1 MDLFAQVSSA
11 AHEGAFGLN
20 SRSEPSLAQLRAGN
34 YAKGRVRLHGFR
46 IAIETPQGQ
55 RRTGKSDGQPW
66 SVICQAHYGYFEQ
79 VKGADGD
86 ELDVFIGPWPES
98 LMAYVVNRVSASGQ
112 FDEHKVL
119 LGFPDRASA
128 LNAYQNSYE
137 SGHSGMGSVV
147 ACTLD
152 QLRWWMKYGDLTRPL
167 TVQQLPFD
175 GNLLMSETL
184 WDSTAQPVGSS
195 PALLMYALRR
205 SDADLLLLDSVM
217 VADVLEDSDGEVML
231 DALVVPLND
240 LSRKVGQIQAVM
252 RAAGKEVKPVALQV
266 TPPFKQKG
274 TTQVAAIIEMS
285 DGQTVTIFF
294 HNPDATPNQLT
305 PDDEMVSWKWL
316 LNKRDVTLVVAP
328 EKGQD
333 LNPREVG
340 RRIMR
345 LVEANSGKFQAA
357 NLKRSERM
365 ANIEQMKASIQD
377 KEAELAQVL
386 KEIADIKAGNP
397 SASDQPSK
405 ILPEGRANTVKT
417 ARGTKVETGFTVV
430 EADRLIVSHDR
441 DGNPNPNYPAELQPR
456 DRSRTT
462 SQAWVQKTAKTL
474 DPDSLGR
481 TSRADSGAPIIG
493 TDRVVESGNGRTMAI
508 IEAYRQGTAEE
519 YRAWLLE
526 EAEHLGLDPERIR
539 AMKAPVL
546 VRVRTSDVDRRSF
559 AVEANQDDKLAMTG
573 TEKAKADADRLNMA
587 LLSKLGAEGD
597 LLAAG
602 NRDFVKGFLASLGDA
617 EAAQYIT
624 STGQPTG
631 ALIARIQAAIFAK
644 AYSDDRLLELTAD
657 SSKPEV
663 ANIIEALNLSAPD
676 FILAQAADAQGT
688 QALAS
693 KLVDS
698 VEVSLNQQAV
708 EAIIEAT
715 NLVRKARAEGTS
727 VEEAV
732 SQLGLFGDIPPATA
746 AMALFINKNNRSS
759 KRLGA
764 AFKAMAQFVRQEA
777 VRGQSVDLFGDDA
790 SKTGLQQVIEAA
802 NRQLEKEYGEGAY
815 AIEVD
820 DLLAPLQSE
829 PITAKQA
836 EPEVGPFGPVLTQ
849 YRHDA
854 QGAIAAL
861 MSLRDG
867 EAVAALH
874 HPDVGDIDLVWG
886 NADGFGLAKIAVKHP
901 EVMGDLQGFLSRL
914 HKDTEKSGKNRIR
927 LVDDGGNAVVSL
939 DWKGERKVWLLTA
952 FEKKAGAAT
961 RMDTDSDEL
970 KGGTARLEPGFDQSV
985 SEGETTQQESK
996 DDLNNNPD
1004 AAFLQTVIDGTV
1016 EDILAPELGD
1026 QIAAIYE
1033 RHAEDPQM
1041 LVLIEQAV
1049 MAYEK
1054 AMLAAT
1060 AHYF

>member
-55 RRTGKSDGQPW
+55 RRTGKSDGKPW

-98 LMAYVVNRVSASGQ
+98 LMAYVVNRESAPGQ

-119 LGFPDRASA
+119 LSFPDRASA

-137 SGHSGMGSVV
+137 PGKSGMGSVI

-167 TVQQLPFD
+167 TVQQLPYD

-217 VADVLEDSDGEVML
+217 VADVLEDSDGELML

-252 RAAGKEVKPVALQV
+252 RVAGKEVKPVALQI

-345 LVEANSGKFQAA
+345 LVDANSGKFQAA

-386 KEIADIKAGNP
+386 KEIADIKAGNT
-397 SASDQPSK
+397 SASDQSSK

-417 ARGTKVETGFTVV
+417 ARGTKVETGFTVL
-430 EADRLIVSHDR
+430 EADQLIVSHDR
-441 DGNPNPNYPAELQPR
+441 DGNPNPDYPAELQPR
-456 DRSRTT
+456 DRTRTT

-493 TDRVVESGNGRTMAI
+493 SDRVVESGNGRTMAI

-573 TEKAKADADRLNMA
+573 TEKAKADADRLDMA
-587 LLSKLGAEGD
+587 LLSKLGDEGD

-631 ALIARIQAAIFAK
+631 ALMARICQ
-644 AYSDDRLLELTAD
+644 
-657 SSKPEV
+657 
-663 ANIIEALNLSAPD
+663 
-676 FILAQAADAQGT
+676 
-688 QALAS
+688 
-693 KLVDS
+693 
-698 VEVSLNQQAV
+698 SLQ
-708 EAIIEAT
+708 
-715 NLVRKARAEGTS
+715 
-727 VEEAV
+727 
-732 SQLGLFGDIPPATA
+732 
-746 AMALFINKNNRSS
+746 
-759 KRLGA
+759 
-764 AFKAMAQFVRQEA
+764 
-777 VRGQSVDLFGDDA
+777 
-790 SKTGLQQVIEAA
+790 
-802 NRQLEKEYGEGAY
+802 
-815 AIEVD
+815 
-820 DLLAPLQSE
+820 
-829 PITAKQA
+829 
-836 EPEVGPFGPVLTQ
+836 
-849 YRHDA
+849 
-854 QGAIAAL
+854 
-861 MSLRDG
+861 
-867 EAVAALH
+867 
-874 HPDVGDIDLVWG
+874 
-886 NADGFGLAKIAVKHP
+886 
-901 EVMGDLQGFLSRL
+901 
-914 HKDTEKSGKNRIR
+914 
-927 LVDDGGNAVVSL
+927 
-939 DWKGERKVWLLTA
+939 
-952 FEKKAGAAT
+952 
-961 RMDTDSDEL
+961 
-970 KGGTARLEPGFDQSV
+970 
-985 SEGETTQQESK
+985 
-996 DDLNNNPD
+996 
-1004 AAFLQTVIDGTV
+1004 
-1016 EDILAPELGD
+1016 
-1026 QIAAIYE
+1026 
-1033 RHAEDPQM
+1033 
-1041 LVLIEQAV
+1041 
-1049 MAYEK
+1049 
-1054 AMLAAT
+1054 
-1060 AHYF
+1060 